1 MRARSASGR
10 ILLIRASATGTAK
23 GIDPTSVNTKICSV
37 VPKPESNIPDIVVI
51 SMLYLSI
58 DTQLPMPT
66 SRHREHCPPIAE
78 HPDEH
83 PE

>member
-1 MRARSASGR
+1 MRASSASGANLAHTR
-10 ILLIRASATGTAK
+10 KRHGTAK

-66 SRHREHCPPIAE
+66 SRHREHSPPIAR
-78 HPDEH
+78 HPDEC